1 MRDGIVDYELF
12 RMLEKKDSVKAKE
25 IINKVIYRFDRY
37 DNNIETFRSHRRN
50 LMELLSE

>member
-12 RMLEKKDSVKAKE
+12 RMLEKKDSVKARD
-25 IINKVIYRFDRY
+25 IVNKVIYTFDRY
-37 DNNIETFRSHRRN
+37 DNNIETFRTHRRH